1 MTTNKELRKPM
12 PRKVTVRNHKRV
24 SVCLSEDQLDKVEK
38 MAIRLSQEEGKIVTI
53 SEAIRRAVEVCYPIM
68 KQGIFLND

>member
-1 MTTNKELRKPM
+1 M
-12 PRKVTVRNHKRV
+12 PRKVAVRNHKRV

-38 MAIRLSQEEGKIVTI
+38 MAIKLSQEEGKIVTI

-68 KQGIFLND
+68 KQGTF